1 MSMPITPYVWELE
14 GDIYKWMNLN
24 FLHFLDESSSLQ
36 SLLHS
41 RPPNYSLER
50 NDSSRLEIVLPSI
63 TSLEVGPSMHS
74 NLDTISREI
83 LEASKGISRSL
94 RENETRGWLQA
105 PLFSKELTYQF
116 VGLWL
121 CLNWE
126 VMHSLPEVSD
136 KVKIE
141 LDNPNIIH
149 SCILI
154 EIGIST
160 PWVHRGWPNS
170 ALPCNGW
177 LYWLPT
183 YCHPLYM
190 SPPIISRL
198 LLSPWNIPNR
208 NFLIFETLYMNFL
221 K

>member
-63 TSLEVGPSMHS
+63 TSLEVEPSMHS

-105 PLFSKELTYQF
+105 PLFSKEYLPICWTMIMLELRSNAFLARGEWQSQ
-116 VGLWL
+116 
-121 CLNWE
+121 NWIGQSKY
-126 VMHSLPEVSD
+126 HTLLHINRDWYIYSL
-136 KVKIE
+136 
-141 LDNPNIIH
+141 
-149 SCILI
+149 
-154 EIGIST
+154 ST
-160 PWVHRGWPNS
+160 
-170 ALPCNGW
+170 
-177 LYWLPT
+177 
-183 YCHPLYM
+183 
-190 SPPIISRL
+190 
-198 LLSPWNIPNR
+198 
-208 NFLIFETLYMNFL
+208 
-221 K
+221 